1 MTWTKGPWSWVLAGI
16 WLTFSVIALSILV
29 EDHTPG
35 GVVIGGVIAVVSLY
49 AAARA
54 LASHV
59 RLGAVEL
66 VYVGYAR
73 THRVP
78 WTDVAAV
85 EVTAL
90 DSASSLDTVG
100 LSVRR
105 TDGTEIVMPAVAG
118 FAFSGGNR
126 RLERLC
132 RECEERVRG
141 AGGRSS

>member
-16 WLTFSVIALSILV
+16 WLVFSVVALAILV
-29 EDHTPG
+29 DDHTPG
-35 GVVIGGVIAVVSLY
+35 GVIIGGVVLAGSLY
-49 AAARA
+49 GAARA

-59 RLGAVEL
+59 RLGQTEL

-85 EVTAL
+85 ELAAL
-90 DSASSLDTVG
+90 DSASSVDTVS
-100 LSVRR
+100 LALRR
-105 TDGTEIVMPAVAG
+105 MDGTEIVMSAVAG

-126 RLERLC
+126 RVERLC
-132 RECEERVRG
+132 RECEQRVRE
-141 AGGRSS
+141 AGGSS